1 MKIAALVPVR
11 KGSTRIPN
19 KNLCMVGNK
28 TMLGRKI
35 RQLKEAVNITSIYVG
50 TDGDELAEEA
60 DRYGVNVV
68 YRDPICCDESQASA
82 NMMIADFVKRVDCD
96 IVVWVHATNPFV
108 ESATYDS
115 AVQKYLYECTK
126 GFDSLMSVLAVQEH
140 LWTPNYYPLN
150 YNPYKERHTLAKELP
165 AYYKQTGAFFI
176 QHQQAMK
183 NNSYFFGKRPYL
195 FRTTELEAID
205 INTPYDL
212 SLANAMLKECNGI

>member
-19 KNLCMVGNK
+19 KNLCMIGNE
-28 TMLGRKI
+28 TMLGRKL
-35 RQLKEAVNITSIYVG
+35 RQLKKAASIAHIYVG

-60 DRYGVNVV
+60 DKYGVEVI
-68 YRDPICCDESQASA
+68 YRDPLCCDESQASA

-96 IVVWVHATNPFV
+96 IAVWVHVTNPFV

-115 AVQKYLYECTK
+115 AVECFLRSELK
-126 GFDSLMSVLAVQEH
+126 GYDSLMSVQGIQEH
-140 LWTPNYYPLN
+140 LWTPNGFPLN

-165 AYYKQTGAFFI
+165 VYYKQTGAFFI
-176 QHQQAMK
+176 QHLMAMK

-195 FRTTELEAID
+195 YKTTELESID

-212 SLANAMLKECNGI
+212 MLANAVANTLEH